1 MSFRLTLAAAI
12 SFFLWKTDDVSP
24 ILFLNTVGVEAD
36 ADRVSKLI
44 SELEGKDINE
54 VIESGVSKLASVPA
68 GGAVASSGGA
78 APAAGGGG
86 AAKEEAKKEEEEE
99 EDADMGFSLFD

>member
-1 MSFRLTLAAAI
+1 M
-12 SFFLWKTDDVSP
+12 
-24 ILFLNTVGVEAD
+24 
-36 ADRVSKLI
+36 SKLI

-68 GGAVASSGGA
+68 GGAVASGGAA
-78 APAAGGGG
+78 APAADGGG

-99 EDADMGFSLFD
+99 EDSDMGFSLFD